1 MLKTYPRLYLH
12 KYTGYILSI
21 HIPLLSL
28 GKSVFSS
35 TNAYSDCIILVLL
48 IQIKEKRPICS
59 PSLHTVQGP
68 KGVKSPVWNPTL
80 D

>member
-48 IQIKEKRPICS
+48 IQSKSRGQS
-59 PSLHTVQGP
+59 VLLPSTP
-68 KGVKSPVWNPTL
+68 SRDRKG
-80 D
+80 